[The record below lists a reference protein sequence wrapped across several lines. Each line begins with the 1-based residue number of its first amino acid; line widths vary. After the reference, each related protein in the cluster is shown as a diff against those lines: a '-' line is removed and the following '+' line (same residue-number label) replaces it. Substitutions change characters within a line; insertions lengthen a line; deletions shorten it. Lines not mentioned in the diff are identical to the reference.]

1 MIKNLTVDTGVDPLL
16 LLRHLE
22 VGLKYASDGKTF
34 SFNSFLDA
42 WSSLI
47 CLIGYTVPGSDPS
60 VKQNKTTDTF
70 KYKRSLNLK
79 LTAAE

>member
-42 WSSLI
+42 
-47 CLIGYTVPGSDPS
+47 
-60 VKQNKTTDTF
+60 
-70 KYKRSLNLK
+70 
-79 LTAAE
+79 